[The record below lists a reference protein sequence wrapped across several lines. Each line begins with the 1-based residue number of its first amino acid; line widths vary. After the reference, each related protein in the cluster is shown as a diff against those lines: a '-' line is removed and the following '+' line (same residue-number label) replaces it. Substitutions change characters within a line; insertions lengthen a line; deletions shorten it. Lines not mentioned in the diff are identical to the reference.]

1 MTHNDNENGV
11 MKTTHYCIRCGHEFK
26 LLGDLKRHLAKTK
39 ECTPLYSN
47 VDRAALLASLK
58 TYDGK
63 KASKTLT
70 IVPAPVE
77 DADVTIVPLDEID
90 DKDAFIL
97 KMQHDHAAL
106 RHDHAALRQNH
117 AALQHENV
125 KLKHEN
131 AELKQQVGG
140 VTNNNNIVNHIT
152 HIHVNNFGQENLE
165 YVTPDFLSRTLKKI
179 YDSVPRLLK
188 HIHFNPEH
196 PENHNIRM
204 PNKRDK
210 YMLVRRDGE
219 WRHEDRRQVLDRLVE
234 HGHGHFD
241 AGGLDGMPA
250 FQRQSI
256 ESYLAKMDAEDEEAR
271 SHVRSRVEVMLLDS
285 RVE

>member
-1 MTHNDNENGV
+1 MTPNDNENGV
-11 MKTTHYCIRCGHEFK
+11 MKTTYYCIRCGHEFK

-39 ECTPLYSN
+39 ECPPLYSN

-70 IVPAPVE
+70 IAPAPVE
-77 DADVTIVPLDEID
+77 DADVTIMPLDDID

-106 RHDHAALRQNH
+106 RHDH

-140 VTNNNNIVNHIT
+140 VTNNNIVNNIVNNFYI
-152 HIHVNNFGQENLE
+152 NNFGQENLD
-165 YVTPDFLSRTLKKI
+165 YVTPSFLENAIRKV
-179 YDSVPRLLK
+179 YD
-188 HIHFNPEH
+188 
-196 PENHNIRM
+196 
-204 PNKRDK
+204 
-210 YMLVRRDGE
+210 
-219 WRHEDRRQVLDRLVE
+219 
-234 HGHGHFD
+234 
-241 AGGLDGMPA
+241 A
-250 FQRQSI
+250 
-256 ESYLAKMDAEDEEAR
+256 
-271 SHVRSRVEVMLLDS
+271 
-285 RVE
+285 